1 MGSRKAAA
9 ESHFLLLVGG
19 ALIYC
24 YSQGKRIW
32 EDKLPPLVIDDM
44 PLGVEVARGFQ
55 RQLDFQKSYAA
66 LLTLSSSKFI
76 L

>member
-1 MGSRKAAA
+1 MGSHKAAA

-19 ALIYC
+19 PLIYC
-24 YSQGKRIW
+24 YSHGKRIW

-55 RQLDFQKSYAA
+55 R
-66 LLTLSSSKFI
+66 
-76 L
+76 